1 MENIKI
7 TEEDIQELLRTMPE
21 AQDKVTIIAQRRR
34 IQELENAL
42 IQKSKDKLDIK
53 RAKVS

>member
-1 MENIKI
+1 MENIKN

-53 RAKVS
+53 KVKAS

>member
-53 RAKVS
+53 KVKAS

>member
-53 RAKVS
+53 RAKIS